1 MAGYSDNNLELK
13 TQDYECDVKERARG
27 RTEWNTAFSP
37 QTDVLGL
44 AQTCQQVASVAGI
57 IAGVVATQ
65 LFGLEVA
72 FPLVASLYGLSF
84 LGALGLW
91 LKSRRSSG

>member
-1 MAGYSDNNLELK
+1 MGCAPLLPGALLGGTTPILLSLVSAAAQSDRQG
-13 TQDYECDVKERARG
+13 T
-27 RTEWNTAFSP
+27 
-37 QTDVLGL
+37 VLGL

-57 IAGVVATQ
+57 IAGVVARQ
-65 LFGLEVA
+65 QFGLEVV